1 MHKHRKPLSLLLLL
15 AIGLASVTPEAP
27 GGLAPAFAADQTGTH
42 FFDHETGIAF
52 DVPKGINLYTK
63 SNRGPLGS
71 QIDANAP
78 FILVNPT
85 FTEENVNVKLVRGA
99 TASDLSAM
107 KSQLDRSASFGV
119 PGYKR
124 VSVSMI
130 TIGKSKDIPAVE
142 HVFFMKGNIPGKVRS
157 VAFVLNGNGFIFT
170 CATGVDRFECQPIE
184 ISSTRCYA
192 A

>member
-1 MHKHRKPLSLLLLL
+1 MCKLQKPLCLLLLL
-15 AIGLASVTPEAP
+15 VIGLAWAMPQVP
-27 GGLAPAFAADQTGTH
+27 GGLALAFAADQTGTH
-42 FFDHETGIAF
+42 FFDRESGIAF

-63 SNRGPLGS
+63 SNPGPLGS
-71 QIDANAP
+71 QIDVNAP

-99 TASDLSAM
+99 TASDLTAM

-130 TIGKSKDIPAVE
+130 KIGRNKDIPAVE
-142 HVFFMKGNIPGKVRS
+142 HVFFETGNIPGKVRS
-157 VAFVLNGNGFIFT
+157 VTFVLARNGFIFT
-170 CATGVDRFECQPIE
+170 CATGVDRLNRPIE
-184 ISSTRCYA
+184 ISLSRC
-192 A
+192 